1 MNADGSNVRRLTN
14 YPGFDYSPKWSPD
27 GTKIAF
33 LRADDNFAVI
43 PEIYVMNADGTNQTR
58 LSNLTGYDSRWSPDG
73 TKIVFVSADI
83 FDATTQEIYVM
94 NADGS
99 NVQRLTNNQ
108 TGDSNPAWSP
118 DGSKITFTRACQ
130 HNRCPTQQPPHI
142 WVVNADG
149 SNPTQLTDI
158 LAYGSAWSPD
168 GTKIIFGGPDSGA
181 ADLFV
186 MNPDG
191 SGLTNI
197 TNTSGKYEWSP
208 SWQPLSLPPVVN
220 PIDDPQ
226 FFVRQQY
233 RDFLNREPD
242 AGGLAYWTN
251 RITECGSDARCI
263 NERRIG
269 VSAAFF
275 IEQEFQDTGYFVYR
289 FYKAS
294 FGRQPSFAEFLS
306 DRSQVGGGANLE
318 ARKLAFADQWV
329 QRPAFVSAYPIT
341 MSNTEVVNKLF
352 DTAGLTASIY
362 DPQRQQ
368 EIAALNAGRSRALV
382 LRDVIEIADF
392 KNIADPNDP
401 RYSEL
406 KQVSQYNSA
415 FVLMQYFGYLRR
427 KSGSNRL

>member
-1 MNADGSNVRRLTN
+1 
-14 YPGFDYSPKWSPD
+14 
-27 GTKIAF
+27 
-33 LRADDNFAVI
+33 
-43 PEIYVMNADGTNQTR
+43 
-58 LSNLTGYDSRWSPDG
+58 
-73 TKIVFVSADI
+73 
-83 FDATTQEIYVM
+83 
-94 NADGS
+94 
-99 NVQRLTNNQ
+99 
-108 TGDSNPAWSP
+108 
-118 DGSKITFTRACQ
+118 
-130 HNRCPTQQPPHI
+130 
-142 WVVNADG
+142 
-149 SNPTQLTDI
+149 
-158 LAYGSAWSPD
+158 
-168 GTKIIFGGPDSGA
+168 
-181 ADLFV
+181 

-197 TNTSGKYEWSP
+197 TNTTDKHEESP
-208 SWQPLSLPPVVN
+208 SWQALPLTLPN

-263 NERRIG
+263 NQRRIG

-275 IEQEFQDTGYFVYR
+275 IEQEFQDSGYFVYR

-294 FGRQPSFAEFLS
+294 FGRQPSFAEFMS

-392 KNIADPNDP
+392 KNLADPNDP

-415 FVLMQYFGYLRR
+415 FVLTQYFGYLRR
-427 KSGSNRL
+427 NRDQNGYDFWLDILNNRDPNNFAGMVCSFITSTEYQLRFGAAVTRSNADCQ